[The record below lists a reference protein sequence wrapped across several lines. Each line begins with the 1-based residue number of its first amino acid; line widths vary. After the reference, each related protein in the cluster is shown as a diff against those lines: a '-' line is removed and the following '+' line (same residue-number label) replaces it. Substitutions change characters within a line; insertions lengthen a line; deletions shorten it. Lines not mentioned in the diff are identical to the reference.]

1 MIQRKNAGSSGCC
14 EKLQM
19 GYLVA
24 PLFLKLFKCW
34 IRRHDHCHNLLQFS
48 GKKLG
53 ILIEL
58 DKSERLKSKL
68 RLRQSES

>member
-19 GYLVA
+19 GYLAA

-34 IRRHDHCHNLLQFS
+34 IRKRNLQFK

-53 ILIEL
+53 T
-58 DKSERLKSKL
+58 
-68 RLRQSES
+68 